1 MPIINLQRRMRQL
14 GEIRIGHVVSGV
26 SKKGNAYTSPAKLK
40 KFRFTSPS
48 REILAEVAALYGGE
62 VKPWTPAN
70 GGPSEF
76 EVYST
81 TNRLPVLIPPQD
93 AVSQWY
99 ELYAGS
105 KCQRRC
111 DGVTEH
117 KKDRPCV
124 CDPENR
130 ECKITT
136 RVNVMLRD
144 VPALGQWLL
153 ITKGYYAA
161 TELPPAAELLAQ
173 AGGYVAGWLGMEEK
187 LVQRDEGPA
196 RFMVPTLDV
205 EITPAALM
213 AGKMTGAQTAVAKGP
228 ERAAITAAPAQDSAP
243 QRDYLLEA
251 KEAATQAEVLTIFQA
266 AKEAGAPVAY
276 QEQIKAIGLSKPAA
290 AAPASEEGPEQQD
303 RAHPDDTQ
311 RTLNPA
317 DYGDATQEQIDE
329 FVDAEIVDDNPADVQ
344 DLWFQVIAAAG
355 AHSLT
360 TEQVEAGFAQRHGG
374 LYPSGATVAQ
384 MTAYL
389 AAVKAGEIR

>member
-1 MPIINLQRRMRQL
+1 MPIIDLQMRMRQL
-14 GEIRIGHVVSGV
+14 GEIRIGHVVAGTT
-26 SKKGNAYTSPAKLK
+26 KNNKAYTRPAKLNH
-40 KFRFTSPS
+40 FRFTSPS
-48 REILAEVAALYGGE
+48 REILTSVAELYGGE

-70 GGPSEF
+70 GGPAEF

-81 TNRLPVLIPPQD
+81 TNRLPVLIPPRD
-93 AVSQWY
+93 SVSQWY

-117 KKDRPCV
+117 KRDRPCL

-161 TELPPAAELLAQ
+161 TELPPAAELLAK

-205 EITPAALM
+205 EITPTALM
-213 AGKMTGAQTAVAKGP
+213 AGNITGAPAVAPGP
-228 ERAAITAAPAQDSAP
+228 ERPAIEAPATNALAEP
-243 QRDYLLEA
+243 PKDYLLEA
-251 KEAATQAEVLTIFQA
+251 KQAATQGKVLAIFQA
-266 AKEAGAPVAY
+266 AKTAGAHFSY
-276 QEQIKAIGLSKPAA
+276 LEQIKAIGLEKPEVAPSSTPPPPAPDPVPDEDGAVDAEVVEDDDVEGLWFQIIAAAGVHGMTTDEVETEFARANGGQLPATA
-290 AAPASEEGPEQQD
+290 AAPAL
-303 RAHPDDTQ
+303 
-311 RTLNPA
+311 RTFLS
-317 DYGDATQEQIDE
+317 T
-329 FVDAEIVDDNPADVQ
+329 
-344 DLWFQVIAAAG
+344 LK
-355 AHSLT
+355 
-360 TEQVEAGFAQRHGG
+360 GG
-374 LYPSGATVAQ
+374 RS
-384 MTAYL
+384 
-389 AAVKAGEIR
+389 

>member
-1 MPIINLQRRMRQL
+1 MPIIDLQRRMRQL
-14 GEIRIGHVVSGV
+14 GEIRIGHVVAGV
-26 SKKGNAYTSPAKLK
+26 SKAGKEYTRPAKLNH
-40 KFRFTSPS
+40 FRFTSPS
-48 REILAEVAALYGGE
+48 REILASVAGLYGGE

-70 GGPSEF
+70 GGPTEF

-81 TNRLPVLIPPQD
+81 ANRLPVLIPPND

-117 KKDRPCV
+117 KRDRPCM
-124 CDPENR
+124 CDPDER

-153 ITKGYYAA
+153 VSKGFYAA
-161 TELPPAAELLAQ
+161 VTLPPAAELLAQ

-213 AGKMTGAQTAVAKGP
+213 AGQITGAPAVAAGP
-228 ERAAITAAPAQDSAP
+228 ERVAITGGRPDYAALAAEATTAEAVGALWTKAQRAGHLDDALAAALKARAAEVKPPAPAQGSAP
-243 QRDYLLEA
+243 
-251 KEAATQAEVLTIFQA
+251 AAPPAPA
-266 AKEAGAPVAY
+266 PAPV
-276 QEQIKAIGLSKPAA
+276 EVVH
-290 AAPASEEGPEQQD
+290 EGEIVE
-303 RAHPDDTQ
+303 DD
-311 RTLNPA
+311 
-317 DYGDATQEQIDE
+317 D
-329 FVDAEIVDDNPADVQ
+329 VDAI
-344 DLWFQVIAAAG
+344 WFQVIAAAG
-355 AHSLT
+355 KLGLNTA
-360 TEQVEAGFAQRHGG
+360 QVEAQFAEQNGG
-374 LYPSGATVAQ
+374 LHPGTANAAQ
-384 MTAYL
+384 LREFLTAL
-389 AAVKAGEIR
+389 KSVRS

>member
-1 MPIINLQRRMRQL
+1 MPIIDLQRRMRQL
-14 GEIRIGHVVSGV
+14 GEIRIGHVVPTGRTRRDG
-26 SKKGNAYTSPAKLK
+26 KPGTRPAKLD

-48 REILAEVAALYGGE
+48 REILAQVAALYGGE

-81 TNRLPVLIPPQD
+81 TNRLPVLIPPRG

-117 KKDRPCV
+117 KRDRPCM
-124 CDPENR
+124 CDPDDR

-153 ITKGYYAA
+153 VSKGFYAA
-161 TELPPAAELLAQ
+161 VTLPPAAELLAQ

-213 AGKMTGAQTAVAKGP
+213 EGRITGGTAAIAKDP
-228 ERAAITAAPAQDSAP
+228 ERVAITGGRPDYAALAEVANTADEVGK
-243 QRDYLLEA
+243 LW
-251 KEAATQAEVLTIFQA
+251 TQAVDAGHMDDALAAVLKARGAELRRANEV
-266 AKEAGAPVAY
+266 G
-276 QEQIKAIGLSKPAA
+276 KP
-290 AAPASEEGPEQQD
+290 GPEQGD
-303 RAHPDDTQ
+303 PVLDEDGAVEAEVVEDDDTE
-311 RTLNPA
+311 
-317 DYGDATQEQIDE
+317 G
-329 FVDAEIVDDNPADVQ
+329 V
-344 DLWFQVIAAAG
+344 WFQIIAAAG
-355 AHSLT
+355 PRGWT
-360 TEQVEAGFAQRHGG
+360 TDEVEQQFAQRNAG
-374 LYPSGATVAQ
+374 LMPATAS
-384 MTAYL
+384 AEKLRAFL
-389 AAVKAGEIR
+389 AAVKAGEVA

>member
-1 MPIINLQRRMRQL
+1 MPIIDLQMRMRQL
-14 GEIRIGHVVSGV
+14 GEIRIGHVVATG
-26 SKKGNAYTSPAKLK
+26 KTRRDGKPGTRPAKLNH
-40 KFRFTSPS
+40 FRFTSPS
-48 REILAEVAALYGGE
+48 REILASVAELYGGE

-70 GGPSEF
+70 GGPAEF

-81 TNRLPVLIPPQD
+81 TNRLPVLIPPRD

-117 KKDRPCV
+117 KRDRPCL

-153 ITKGYYAA
+153 VSKGYYAG
-161 TELPPAAELLAQ
+161 TELPPAAELLAK

-205 EITPAALM
+205 EITPTALM
-213 AGKMTGAQTAVAKGP
+213 AGQITGGAPAVASGP
-228 ERAAITAAPAQDSAP
+228 ERVAITGGRPDYAALAAVATASDEVATLYRQAVAAGHMDKALAATLTARGEALKPKAAPTG
-243 QRDYLLEA
+243 
-251 KEAATQAEVLTIFQA
+251 ATL
-266 AKEAGAPVAY
+266 P
-276 QEQIKAIGLSKPAA
+276 PAA
-290 AAPASEEGPEQQD
+290 EPV
-303 RAHPDDTQ
+303 PDEDG
-311 RTLNPA
+311 A
-317 DYGDATQEQIDE
+317 
-329 FVDAEIVDDNPADVQ
+329 VDAEVVDDDDVE
-344 DLWFQVIAAAG
+344 DLWFRIIAAAG
-355 AHSLT
+355 AHGMT
-360 TEQVEAGFAQRHGG
+360 TDEVETEFARANGGQLPATASAGALRTFLSTLKGG
-374 LYPSGATVAQ
+374 RA
-384 MTAYL
+384 
-389 AAVKAGEIR
+389 